1 MIGAR
6 SQTAQ
11 AALVAGSRFGQGQGG
26 VTKRGKHPIEAL
38 VKLQRERVEGA
49 ARALGEATRQAE
61 GAARALEA
69 SQQAAGRLA
78 GAQAAASQKVRRDLE
93 SGGLRAADLAQQA
106 SWEQGARLERE
117 RATGQVRAAEQ
128 QEREAQ
134 GRVVAGRE
142 VLVSARAQAEAAA
155 RVVDRAKKQAAA
167 GELARAD
174 EEAEEVAQ
182 ARRWSAELAARRGAS
197 RC

>member
-1 MIGAR
+1 
-6 SQTAQ
+6 
-11 AALVAGSRFGQGQGG
+11 VA
-26 VTKRGKHPIEAL
+26 KRGKHPIEAL

-61 GAARALEA
+61 GAARAREA
-69 SQQAAGRLA
+69 SQQASSALA
-78 GAQAAASQKVRRDLE
+78 GAQAEATGKVRRALE
-93 SGGLRAADLAQQA
+93 GGGLRAADLAQQA
-106 SWEQGARLERE
+106 SWEQGARLERD
-117 RATGQVRAAEQ
+117 RAENRVRAAEQ

-134 GRVVAGRE
+134 GRVTESRQ
-142 VLVSARAQAEAAA
+142 VLVGARAQAEAAA

-182 ARRWSAELAARRGAS
+182 ARRWSAELTARRGAS